1 MIRVTQASFY
11 GTVGRLDVHPSLA
24 GGKYDQVT
32 GFTSTWKLRD
42 GTVLGRSDG
51 GTYRMKSRYWVT
63 PEFFK
68 TNAATLVR
76 LPEEAA

>member
-11 GTVGRLDVHPSLA
+11 ATVGQLDVHPSIA
-24 GGKYDQVT
+24 GESWDEVKGYPAA
-32 GFTSTWKLRD
+32 WKLRD
-42 GTVLGRSDG
+42 GTLVGRTIG
-51 GTYRMKSRYWVT
+51 GTRLMKSRYWVT

-68 TNAATLVR
+68 ANEAALVQ